1 MMTQWIHQGWKS
13 AQAWMNRRRMLLS
26 VLLAAG
32 LAGLLALHQVS
43 GGPLKNLNDIGGW
56 RNRAL
61 FIGMTAAVHA
71 SMLLLCACFS
81 RAGFARTALRQAII
95 TAGFYIMLTAINH
108 KTYYYVNIMQP
119 VVRAMDTG
127 SLAAGAA
134 LGSGL
139 PAPALLLIYLITRG
153 PVYDMYLLKLFVI
166 GCYLLLS
173 LLVVYCADRH
183 ALGVR
188 AEVLLALCMILPQG
202 FMNAACSALVDVAA
216 VTALAASLVLAFETD
231 VPKARASAVCYG
243 LACALS
249 GVCLAALPVYI
260 CAAGSKRM
268 KKENLVIAAGVM
280 AALCLPAVLQGM
292 PVWQALSSLL
302 SANLGTPLYASGTP
316 GMANMIPRALLE
328 ETAQYAP
335 ILRHMP
341 QLDLETYAQPFYTHQ
356 HFTVVM
362 KGFALA
368 GIAIY
373 MGICALV
380 HQLKERTALERIMM
394 LVLAA
399 LMVTP
404 NVTSGAWLAADVLC
418 LYAILAQPKLRI
430 PACLVL
436 FATMCASSYP
446 MTEEVMLPM
455 IWAFVLCLTAL
466 CMLLGVIPMERKTE
480 HD

>member
-1 MMTQWIHQGWKS
+1 
-13 AQAWMNRRRMLLS
+13 
-26 VLLAAG
+26 
-32 LAGLLALHQVS
+32 
-43 GGPLKNLNDIGGW
+43 
-56 RNRAL
+56 
-61 FIGMTAAVHA
+61 
-71 SMLLLCACFS
+71 
-81 RAGFARTALRQAII
+81 
-95 TAGFYIMLTAINH
+95 
-108 KTYYYVNIMQP
+108 
-119 VVRAMDTG
+119 
-127 SLAAGAA
+127 
-134 LGSGL
+134 
-139 PAPALLLIYLITRG
+139 
-153 PVYDMYLLKLFVI
+153 
-166 GCYLLLS
+166 
-173 LLVVYCADRH
+173 
-183 ALGVR
+183 
-188 AEVLLALCMILPQG
+188 
-202 FMNAACSALVDVAA
+202 
-216 VTALAASLVLAFETD
+216 
-231 VPKARASAVCYG
+231 
-243 LACALS
+243 
-249 GVCLAALPVYI
+249 
-260 CAAGSKRM
+260 
-268 KKENLVIAAGVM
+268 
-280 AALCLPAVLQGM
+280 M